1 MEEKITEMAKEA
13 PDRFRAKFK
22 YYKSK
27 RPPPDLSL
35 ARDLDEIC
43 ADARNRRV
51 ACGDGGEA
59 AAAGLAA
66 LGVGDPSGQCMDNS
80 IHSKTDDFINH

>member
-1 MEEKITEMAKEA
+1 MEEKITETLKEA

-27 RPPPDLSL
+27 MPPPDLSL